1 MTNQEIIPAI
11 SSIERSIANWYS
23 NVFPEIEP
31 EEIEENINIW
41 AEETTEEDSN
51 ESILLSEILSA
62 LADYH
67 LLDFNNISS
76 WLVPKNEDNEEE

>member
-31 EEIEENINIW
+31 EE
-41 AEETTEEDSN
+41 TEEDSN